1 MISYE
6 PLWDTMKRKEI
17 STYTLIN
24 KYGVSA
30 RTIHNLKH
38 NQGITLFTL
47 DKLCLILD
55 CQPNDI
61 IRFTK
66 E

>member
-6 PLWDTMKRKEI
+6 PLWDTMKKKEI
-17 STYTLIN
+17 STYMLIN
-24 KYGVSA
+24 KYGVSS
-30 RTIHNLKH
+30 RTIYNLKH

-47 DKLCLILD
+47 DRLCLILD

>member
-30 RTIHNLKH
+30 RTIYNLKH